1 MLCQRA
7 RIQGKVQI
15 EATEDCMIAVIV
27 AGMWQALGQAG
38 VFFQRHSGKVRG
50 HVVNRHPEGT
60 AVGEVDQAEGGADTA
75 ARAAV
80 ASVLLQCQ
88 QMNGC
93 TRSVPCV
100 HSMRQTGRT
109 YVAR

>member
-1 MLCQRA
+1 MLCKRA
-7 RIQGKVQI
+7 HIQGKVQI
-15 EATEDCMIAVIV
+15 QATEDRMIATIV

-38 VFFQRHSGKVRG
+38 VFFQRHSGEVRG
-50 HVVNRHPEGT
+50 HVMDRHPEGT
-60 AVGEVDQAEGGADTA
+60 AMGEVDQAEGGADTA

-100 HSMRQTGRT
+100 HSRRRTGRT
-109 YVAR
+109 YVPR

>member
-1 MLCQRA
+1 MLRQRA
-7 RIQGKVQI
+7 CIQGRVQKK
-15 EATEDCMIAVIV
+15 ATQDRMIAVIV
-27 AGMWQALGQAG
+27 VGMWQVLGQAG
-38 VFFQRHSGKVRG
+38 VFFQRHRG
-50 HVVNRHPEGT
+50 IVMNRHPEGT

-80 ASVLLQCQ
+80 ASVLQCQ

-100 HSMRQTGRT
+100 HSMRRTGRT